1 MICICLGPT
10 KLLDPTRRLVTVPTS
25 PLDPGK
31 TDDGFK
37 PVWEHAGMVQDRLH
51 AALGPDICEHRHG
64 VQHRQDGVFVTPMR
78 TETSEERYYRR
89 MATNGVEDKVA
100 RQVFRYTPATDPFDD
115 EPLQLLQAGP
125 AVKQPQPPEYVATDA
140 VKAACGGQ
148 VDLTWFPAGFAFGNG
163 VTTNSWVPLTNPVTG
178 ERKDVLLSWCV
189 LSPSAAV
196 LHKADA
202 GARANLRTIME
213 PSI

>member
-1 MICICLGPT
+1 MLCIFSGPT
-10 KLLDPTRRLVTVPTS
+10 KLLDPTRQLVTMATG

-31 TDDGFK
+31 AADGLK
-37 PVWEHAGMVQDRLH
+37 PVWEHAGMVQDKLR
-51 AALGPDICEHRHG
+51 AALGPDVCEHRHG

-78 TETSEERYYRR
+78 SETSEERYYRR
-89 MATNGVEDKVA
+89 MAANGVEDKVA
-100 RQVFRYTPATDPFDD
+100 RQVFRYNPAIDPFND
-115 EPLQLLQAGP
+115 EPLQLLQSGP
-125 AVKQPQPPEYVATDA
+125 EVKQPQPTEYAVSEA

-148 VDLTWFPAGFAFGNG
+148 VDLTWFPAGFSFGNG

-189 LSPSAAV
+189 LSPATAV

-202 GARANLRTIME
+202 AVRTSLRTVME
-213 PSI
+213 PLA